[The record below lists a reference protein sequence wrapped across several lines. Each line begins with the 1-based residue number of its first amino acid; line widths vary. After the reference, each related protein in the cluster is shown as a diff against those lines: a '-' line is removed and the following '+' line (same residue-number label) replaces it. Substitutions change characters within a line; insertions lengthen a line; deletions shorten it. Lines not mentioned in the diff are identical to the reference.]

1 MGPIALFDKSFL
13 EGLNIDEA
21 VLFDYFFYLNL
32 CPVFFVE
39 TLGDLDK
46 IGNRGRRPEEVVGA
60 IAFKSPPM
68 HGGPNT
74 FPRTSA
80 IANLLGHTIPMSC
93 PISVS
98 RCFSGSFPGT
108 HRK

>member
-60 IAFKSPPM
+60 IAFKSPQM

-74 FPRTSA
+74 FHRTLA
-80 IANLLGHTIPMSC
+80 KIGRASC
-93 PISVS
+93 RERVCQYVSVS
-98 RCFSGSFPGT
+98 VVA
-108 HRK
+108 

>member
-39 TLGDLDK
+39 TPGDLEK
-46 IGNRGRRPEEVVGA
+46 IGKRGRCPEEVVGA
-60 IAFKSPPM
+60 IAFKSPQM
-68 HGGPNT
+68 HGGHNPL
-74 FPRTSA
+74 PRTLS
-80 IANLLGHTIPMSC
+80 IPKLLGQQI
-93 PISVS
+93 PISRQLSVHGDILS
-98 RCFSGSFPGT
+98 R
-108 HRK
+108 

>member
-1 MGPIALFDKSFL
+1 MRISDWSSDVCSSDL
-13 EGLNIDEA
+13 
-21 VLFDYFFYLNL
+21 FYLNL

-60 IAFKSPPM
+60 IAFKSPQM

-74 FPRTSA
+74 FHRTLA
-80 IANLLGHTIPMSC
+80 IANLLGQTIPMRSEERRVGKEC
-93 PISVS
+93 VS
-98 RCFSGSFPGT
+98 TCSYRWSPY
-108 HRK
+108 H